1 MAVLGIIA
9 AGGVFAGL
17 NPSYTTFELAHAI
30 RTADITHLLV
40 EPGFLPK
47 AVRAAEEC
55 SIPES
60 NIFAFDTHGHTIPAD
75 FRVRSWN
82 VLQVQGGEMDWE
94 AFHDRRRSEETSVA
108 RLFSNGTTGLSKAL
122 NVSTWN
128 LAGILVSFLSTTVYT
143 DTA

>member
-60 NIFAFDTHGHTIPAD
+60 NIFAFDTHGHTIPRD
-75 FRVRSWN
+75 FRV
-82 VLQVQGGEMDWE
+82 QGEEMDWE
-94 AFHDRRRSEETSVA
+94 AFDDRRRSEETVVA
-108 RLFSNGTTGLSKAL
+108 RLFSSGTTGLPKAL

-128 LAGILVSFLSTTVYT
+128 LVGTLFSYLSTTLH
-143 DTA
+143 